1 MTESNPTRVGLP
13 YPAAALAAA
22 LARGAAGPYEPAPL
36 GLPDARQAV
45 ADEYARAGVA
55 VGAGQLLL
63 TASSSE
69 SYGFLFKLCCD
80 PGDAVLV
87 PEPSYPLF
95 EYLARLEGV
104 TTLGYRLA
112 FDGEWHVD
120 FASLDEAAGAGQRAG
135 HAPRAVVVVNPNNPT
150 GSYLKRGELER
161 LAAFCRAR
169 DLALVSDEVFAPYP
183 FAPAAERVVC
193 AAAAPEAGDAPAVFS
208 LGGLSKACGLPHLK
222 LGWIAVA
229 GRETERSLAALE
241 LIADTYLSVS
251 TPVQRA
257 LPELLAAGAEIRGRI
272 AARVAS
278 NLAALGGA
286 LPAASACSLL
296 AAEGGWSAI
305 LRVPSHPTDG
315 DWAVSLARE
324 TSVLVHPGY
333 FFDMR
338 GGTFVVV
345 SLLPALDTFA
355 EGIARVVSHIDAS
368 LR

>member
-13 YPAAALAAA
+13 YPTAAVVEA
-22 LARGAAGPYEPAPL
+22 LARGAAAPYQPAPL
-36 GLPDARQAV
+36 GLPEARQAV
-45 ADEYARAGVA
+45 ADDYARTGVA
-55 VGAGQLLL
+55 VGAGQLVL

-69 SYGFLFKLCCD
+69 SYSFLFKLCCD

-120 FASLDEAAGAGQRAG
+120 FASLEEAASRGPR
-135 HAPRAVVVVNPNNPT
+135 PRAVVVVNPNNPT
-150 GSYLKRGELER
+150 GSYLKRRELER

-169 DLALVSDEVFAPYP
+169 ELALVSDEVFAPYP
-183 FAPAAERVVC
+183 FRPAADRVMC
-193 AAAAPEAGDAPAVFS
+193 AAAAPEATSAPAVFS

-222 LGWIAVA
+222 LGWIAVGGGDA
-229 GRETERSLAALE
+229 DRALAALE

-251 TPVQRA
+251 SPVQRA
-257 LPELLAAGAEIRGRI
+257 LPQLLVTGAEIRRVI
-272 AARVAS
+272 AARVAQ
-278 NLAALGGA
+278 NLAALRAA
-286 LPAASACSLL
+286 LPERSACSPLD
-296 AAEGGWSAI
+296 AEGGWSAI
-305 LRVPSHPTDG
+305 LRVPAHPTDG

-345 SLLPALDTFA
+345 SLLPAPEAFA
-355 EGIARVVSHIDAS
+355 TGIARVVSHIDAS

>member
-1 MTESNPTRVGLP
+1 M
-13 YPAAALAAA
+13 
-22 LARGAAGPYEPAPL
+22 
-36 GLPDARQAV
+36 
-45 ADEYARAGVA
+45 
-55 VGAGQLLL
+55 
-63 TASSSE
+63 
-69 SYGFLFKLCCD
+69 
-80 PGDAVLV
+80 
-87 PEPSYPLF
+87 
-95 EYLARLEGV
+95 
-104 TTLGYRLA
+104 
-112 FDGEWHVD
+112 
-120 FASLDEAAGAGQRAG
+120 
-135 HAPRAVVVVNPNNPT
+135 
-150 GSYLKRGELER
+150 
-161 LAAFCRAR
+161 
-169 DLALVSDEVFAPYP
+169 SDEVFAPYP

-222 LGWIAVA
+222 LGWITVA
-229 GRETERSLAALE
+229 GREAERSLAALE

-272 AARVAS
+272 AARVAA
-278 NLAALGGA
+278 NLAGLGGA

-305 LRVPSHPTDG
+305 MRVPSHPTDG

-345 SLLPALDTFA
+345 SLLPAPDMLSQQA
-355 EGIARVVSHIDAS
+355 SHGWSRIS
-368 LR
+368 TRP

>member
-1 MTESNPTRVGLP
+1 M
-13 YPAAALAAA
+13 
-22 LARGAAGPYEPAPL
+22 
-36 GLPDARQAV
+36 
-45 ADEYARAGVA
+45 
-55 VGAGQLLL
+55 
-63 TASSSE
+63 
-69 SYGFLFKLCCD
+69 FKLCCD

-120 FASLDEAAGAGQRAG
+120 FASLDEAAAAGQRAG

-161 LAAFCRAR
+161 LAAFCGRR
-169 DLALVSDEVFAPYP
+169 ELALVSDEVFAPYP
-183 FAPAAERVVC
+183 FGAAADPVVC
-193 AAAAPEAGDAPAVFS
+193 AAAAPEARNAPAVFS

-229 GRETERSLAALE
+229 GREADRSLAALE

-257 LPELLAAGAEIRGRI
+257 LPELLEAGAEYPRADRG
-272 AARVAS
+272 ARGP
-278 NLAALGGA
+278 NLTALGSA
-286 LPAASACSLL
+286 VPAASACSLL

-305 LRVPSHPTDG
+305 LRVPAHPTDG

-345 SLLPALDTFA
+345 SLLPQPDAFA
-355 EGIARVVSHIDAS
+355 VGVERVVSHIDAS

>member
-1 MTESNPTRVGLP
+1 M
-13 YPAAALAAA
+13 
-22 LARGAAGPYEPAPL
+22 
-36 GLPDARQAV
+36 
-45 ADEYARAGVA
+45 
-55 VGAGQLLL
+55 
-63 TASSSE
+63 
-69 SYGFLFKLCCD
+69 
-80 PGDAVLV
+80 
-87 PEPSYPLF
+87 
-95 EYLARLEGV
+95 
-104 TTLGYRLA
+104 
-112 FDGEWHVD
+112 
-120 FASLDEAAGAGQRAG
+120 
-135 HAPRAVVVVNPNNPT
+135 
-150 GSYLKRGELER
+150 
-161 LAAFCRAR
+161 
-169 DLALVSDEVFAPYP
+169 
-183 FAPAAERVVC
+183 C

-229 GRETERSLAALE
+229 GREAERSLAALE

-272 AARVAS
+272 AARVAA

-305 LRVPSHPTDG
+305 LRVPAHPTDG

-345 SLLPALDTFA
+345 SLLPPPDAFA
-355 EGIARVVSHIDAS
+355 AGVARVVSHIDAS